1 MSSRYILKTLL
12 PDSRI
17 ELPTLLEGRINL
29 LTLDRS
35 RIELN
40 TTVPRAIAPP
50 VNTVA
55 PVVAPDDPFVGILC
69 TCSTGTWTGATP
81 ITYTYQ
87 WYEFDGSNSF
97 ILTGETA
104 SVYTATIANLGNQL
118 YCIVTATNSD
128 GSASETSNYTANN
141 VLNPIVPVNTVAPVI
156 SGTVAIGQT
165 LTLTSV
171 GTWTGL
177 PAPTF
182 SYQWRIDG
190 AYIAGA
196 VGTTY
201 VIQAGEENGVFD
213 CLVFGTNIAGTVSA
227 ESNELSG
234 AAPPVNLTAPVI
246 SGTVRIG
253 STLSTTDG
261 TWDNSPTSYTYQWT
275 RNGSPIGSA
284 TNNTYSV
291 VAADINAEIECEVTA
306 INGAGNATETSNI
319 LTSPWRP
326 ILLARPSVLIF
337 DGLDPYCYNN
347 ASVSGSVT
355 TINTVNGIQ
364 IGTQGLSGSR
374 ATRLASSLSFDG
386 TDDHYICN
394 THASLTGQAHTLIF
408 GFDNPEDTTTSVR
421 TLFCASAGS
430 SSATTR
436 QTSVNYSRPGSPNA
450 TRQRYYISETSSITA
465 SLLGY
470 SIGAGPYNLALRA
483 AAPGGTM
490 RADRL
495 DGSLT
500 SISSATRSADDAI
513 GYVWCYL
520 GVRAV
525 GATPSLAQYWQGD
538 IRHFAIDDE
547 NWDDIDTALYRTCA
561 IAAGVMV

>member
-1 MSSRYILKTLL
+1 MSRRFIVRTFL

-17 ELPTLLEGRINL
+17 ELPTLLEDRINL
-29 LTLDRS
+29 LTLDRA

-40 TTVPRAIAPP
+40 TFVPRAVAPP

-55 PVVAPDDPFVGILC
+55 PVVAPDDPYVGSLC

-81 ITYTYQ
+81 IIYTYQ

-97 ILTGETA
+97 LIVGATA
-104 SVYTATIANLGNQL
+104 SVYTAKMANVGNQL
-118 YCIVTATNSD
+118 YCVVTATNSD
-128 GSASETSNYTANN
+128 GSASATSNYTVAN
-141 VLNPIVPVNTVAPVI
+141 VLVPEAPVNVVPPVI

-177 PAPTF
+177 PAPTYL
-182 SYQWRIDG
+182 YQWRVDG

-253 STLSTTDG
+253 STLSTTNG
-261 TWDNSPTSYTYQWT
+261 TWDNTPTSYTYQWT

-284 TNNTYSV
+284 TANTYSV
-291 VAADINAEIECEVTA
+291 VAADIDAEIECEVTA
-306 INGAGNATETSNI
+306 INGAGNATEPSNI

-326 ILLARPSVLIF
+326 ILLARPGALIF
-337 DGLDPYCYNN
+337 DGLDPYCYDN

-355 TINTVNGIQ
+355 TVNTVNGIQ
-364 IGTQGLSGSR
+364 IGTQALSGSR
-374 ATRLASSLSFDG
+374 ATRLTTSLSFDG
-386 TDDHYICN
+386 TDDHYVCN
-394 THASLTGQAHTLIF
+394 THASKFKTAHTFIC
-408 GFDNPEDTTTSVR
+408 GFDNPSDGVAVICTLLCASSTTS
-421 TLFCASAGS
+421 ASN
-430 SSATTR
+430 TQ
-436 QTSVNYSRPGSPNA
+436 QTSINYSYPSSPNSI
-450 TRQRYYISETSSITA
+450 RQRYIVIDAAVASCSLSS
-465 SLLGY
+465 Y
-470 SIGAGPYNLALRA
+470 SIGAGPYNLACRA
-483 AAPGGTM
+483 DSYGGTTK
-490 RADRL
+490 ANRL
-495 DGSLT
+495 DASLT
-500 SISSATRSADDAI
+500 AISTATRGADGGWA
-513 GYVWCYL
+513 YSWLYL
-520 GVRAV
+520 GCRATAA
-525 GATPSLAQYWQGD
+525 GPTLTQYWKGD
-538 IRHFAIDDE
+538 IRHMVMDDE
-547 NWDDIDTALYRTCA
+547 NWDDTDTSLYRTCA